1 MAEKSIADGLRQ
13 FIAQNFI
20 LDDGIALDDDASL
33 VEQGIIDSTGI
44 LELVMFVEETFNF
57 KIADQELTP
66 ANLDSIRKLE
76 AYIRSKQGRPGTVA
90 TLEPSL
96 PQAT

>member
-1 MAEKSIADGLRQ
+1 MAEKSVAEALRQ

-20 LDDGIALDDDASL
+20 LDDGMALDDDASL

-57 KIADQELTP
+57 KMAAQELTP
-66 ANLDSIRKLE
+66 ANLDSIRRLE
-76 AYIRSKQGRPGTVA
+76 AYIRRKQGRDGT
-90 TLEPSL
+90 
-96 PQAT
+96 